1 MKPYTAAG
9 SNIRKV
15 WMIRG
20 CQRSQRA
27 ALLTA
32 STTSLVW
39 PSSSMP
45 PLLTAKWKTAN
56 RDYWGEV
63 PCRHG
68 DKRSLHTHTQTHTN
82 SHFDFYDSYLKGVYE
97 KAIEAE
103 VDILHIISHSRSL
116 RSPKRESSG
125 HQANLLRQIA
135 CIAAKTPSTNAGFF

>member
-1 MKPYTAAG
+1 MTASDDLLQREEKRRVRSRIKKKERKREREKKEDFRDMKPYTAAG

-45 PLLTAKWKTAN
+45 PLLTAK
-56 RDYWGEV
+56 
-63 PCRHG
+63 
-68 DKRSLHTHTQTHTN
+68 
-82 SHFDFYDSYLKGVYE
+82 
-97 KAIEAE
+97 
-103 VDILHIISHSRSL
+103 
-116 RSPKRESSG
+116 
-125 HQANLLRQIA
+125 
-135 CIAAKTPSTNAGFF
+135 

>member
-1 MKPYTAAG
+1 MLSVQRLRHMIFYRGRKRVRERRKNRIKKEENLRDMKSYIVAG

-45 PLLTAKWKTAN
+45 PLLTAK
-56 RDYWGEV
+56 
-63 PCRHG
+63 
-68 DKRSLHTHTQTHTN
+68 
-82 SHFDFYDSYLKGVYE
+82 
-97 KAIEAE
+97 
-103 VDILHIISHSRSL
+103 
-116 RSPKRESSG
+116 
-125 HQANLLRQIA
+125 
-135 CIAAKTPSTNAGFF
+135 